1 MRSIL
6 LLCTLLLLPSQAWA
20 LCRCA
25 CVRGV
30 MRPICQQ
37 TDLVEPICQGLCADE
52 IRPGTVVRPLAGGQ
66 QVFSP
71 VEPFDPAPGSL
82 MQKDPNFGLDTRG
95 NPLGTA
101 GVQGGNDALS
111 SSAAAA
117 GGAVSR

>member
-20 LCRCA
+20 LCRCI

-37 TDLVEPICQGLCADE
+37 TDLVEPICQGLCEDQ
-52 IRPGTVVRPLAGGQ
+52 IRPATVVRPLAGGQ

-71 VEPFDPAPGSL
+71 VELFDPAFEKL
-82 MQKDPNFGLDTRG
+82 AEKDPNVGLDTRG
-95 NPLGTA
+95 NLLGTT
-101 GVQGGNDALS
+101 GVQAGADALS
-111 SSAAAA
+111 RSAQSAASA
-117 GGAVSR
+117 

>member
-20 LCRCA
+20 LCRCT

-37 TDLVEPICQGLCADE
+37 TDLVEPICQGLCEDQ
-52 IRPGTVVRPLAGGQ
+52 IRPETVVRPLAGGKQ
-66 QVFSP
+66 EFGP
-71 VEPFDPAPGSL
+71 VEPFDPAPGGL
-82 MQKDPNFGLDTRG
+82 IQKDPALGLDTRG

-111 SSAAAA
+111 SAAA
-117 GGAVSR
+117 GGAASR